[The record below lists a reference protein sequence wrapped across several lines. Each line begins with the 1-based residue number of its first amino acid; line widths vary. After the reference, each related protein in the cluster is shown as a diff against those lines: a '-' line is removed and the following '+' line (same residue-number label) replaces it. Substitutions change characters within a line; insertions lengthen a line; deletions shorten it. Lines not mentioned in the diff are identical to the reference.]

1 MTEGLCP
8 RSRGSALCYKVI
20 GVTFLTGRGL
30 FYFTFHIKIPADLFL
45 LCVYVTGFASLRLQ
59 DILQGCKIYYKAAI
73 SLQHDFYFQKN
84 TFVSME
90 SVLIYILK

>member
-1 MTEGLCP
+1 
-8 RSRGSALCYKVI
+8 VI

-59 DILQGCKIYYKAAI
+59 DIPQGNGIHGNRNLWSSTTNHVEYRNAFESFLE
-73 SLQHDFYFQKN
+73 SLNLFEF
-84 TFVSME
+84 
-90 SVLIYILK
+90 

>member
-30 FYFTFHIKIPADLFL
+30 FYFTSHIKIPADLFFIMHICDR
-45 LCVYVTGFASLRLQ
+45 LCVFKAARYTTRLQ
-59 DILQGCKIYYKAAI
+59 FRCSMTFIFRKTRLFLWKIYLFTY
-73 SLQHDFYFQKN
+73 
-84 TFVSME
+84 
-90 SVLIYILK
+90 

>member
-30 FYFTFHIKIPADLFL
+30 FYFTSHIKIPADLFL
-45 LCVYVTGFASLRLQ
+45 LCIYVTGFASLRLQ
-59 DILQGCKIYYKAAI
+59 DIHKAAI

-84 TFVSME
+84 TFVPME
-90 SVLIYILK
+90 NILIYILK

>member
-1 MTEGLCP
+1 RTVTEGLCP

-59 DILQGCKIYYKAAI
+59 DIPQGCNFVAA
-73 SLQHDFYFQKN
+73 
-84 TFVSME
+84 
-90 SVLIYILK
+90 